1 MSALLEL
8 NNIRKSFD
16 GLRVL
21 DDVSLALAPGE
32 VVSLLGP
39 SGCGKST
46 LLRIAA
52 GLDADF
58 AGQLQRNPLLGF
70 GPDGESGRG
79 GGIGVVFQEPRL
91 LPWLTVAQN
100 VGFADGWLA
109 DDQRIARLLRD
120 VGLEGKG
127 GLLPKQL
134 SGGMA
139 QRAAI
144 ARGLYGRPQ
153 VLLLDE
159 PFSAVDAFTRLRLQ
173 DLIQQLALEYDISI
187 LLVTHDLDEA
197 FYLGDRVLLLGG
209 APSRLR
215 REFQVP
221 LPRPR
226 DRRARQ
232 GAADAGVRRLTAPQP
247 PATAGMI
254 EIWVP
259 SGVAVVSPS
268 RKRTSSLPT

>member
-8 NNIRKSFD
+8 RDIRKSFSGD
-16 GLRVL
+16 TRVL
-21 DDVSLALAPGE
+21 EDVALTLAPGE

-52 GLDADF
+52 GLDDDF
-58 AGQLQRNPLLGF
+58 AGSLERNPLLGF
-70 GPDGESGRG
+70 GPGGDTGRG
-79 GGIGVVFQEPRL
+79 GGGVGVVFQEPRL

-100 VGFADGWLA
+100 IGFADGWLA
-109 DDQRIARLLRD
+109 DDHRIAHLLRD

-127 GLLPKQL
+127 DLLPKQL

-159 PFSAVDAFTRLRLQ
+159 PFSAVDAFTRIRLQ
-173 DLIQQLALEYDISI
+173 DLLQHLALEYEISI

-209 APSRLR
+209 TSRPPPPRVPRAAAAPPRSSRRGVGLPAR
-215 REFQVP
+215 RGADRAAPVP
-221 LPRPR
+221 RH
-226 DRRARQ
+226 
-232 GAADAGVRRLTAPQP
+232 LTHHCSTLKTKWNNQ
-247 PATAGMI
+247 M
-254 EIWVP
+254 
-259 SGVAVVSPS
+259 
-268 RKRTSSLPT
+268 KK

>member
-1 MSALLEL
+1 MSGLLDLLE
-8 NNIRKSFD
+8 IRKAYGD
-16 GLRVL
+16 TRVL
-21 DDVSLALAPGE
+21 EGVALSLAPGE

-52 GLDADF
+52 GLDDDF
-58 AGQLQRNPLLGF
+58 QGTVERNPILGF
-70 GPDGESGRG
+70 GPDGENGRS

-100 VGFADGWLA
+100 VGFADGWLE
-109 DDQRIARLLRD
+109 DEHWVERLLAD
-120 VGLEGKG
+120 VGLAGCG

-159 PFSAVDAFTRLRLQ
+159 PFSAVDAFTRMRLQ
-173 DLIQQLALEYDISI
+173 DLLQDVVQNYEISV
-187 LLVTHDLDEA
+187 LLVHPRSRRGVLSRRPRAADGRPSRTHPP
-197 FYLGDRVLLLGG
+197 RVPRTAGASPRSPGGG
-209 APSRLR
+209 AGLLARRGPDRNAAGARALR
-215 REFQVP
+215 QDPEP
-221 LPRPR
+221 GSYMLY
-226 DRRARQ
+226 
-232 GAADAGVRRLTAPQP
+232 G
-247 PATAGMI
+247 I
-254 EIWVP
+254 N
-259 SGVAVVSPS
+259 
-268 RKRTSSLPT
+268 K